1 MNQDQQSTLLKS
13 SILKIVQMP
22 LALLHFLTTLAKTSQ
37 ANIAKRINEFKDI
50 NSLLKTKQI
59 CLHCQDNLLKID
71 SSLERY
77 SPKQIK
83 NQCY

>member
-13 SILKIVQMP
+13 STLKIVQMP

-37 ANIAKRINEFKDI
+37 ANIAKRINEFKYI
-50 NSLLKTKQI
+50 NGLLKTKQI
-59 CLHCQDNLLKID
+59 CLHCLDNLLKID
-71 SSLERY
+71 FLLERY